1 MLDLDYAE
9 DSTADTDMN
18 VVMNEAGRFIEVQGT
33 AEDGDYDFDQ
43 LQQMIALAQKG
54 IAELV
59 IKQKQV
65 LGLL

>member
-1 MLDLDYAE
+1 M
-9 DSTADTDMN
+9 
-18 VVMNEAGRFIEVQGT
+18 QGT
-33 AEDGDYDFDQ
+33 AENGDYDFEQ

-65 LGLL
+65 LGLI